1 MQFFTHINIP
11 PFAEKINHKSRIL
24 SLGSCFAENIA
35 MRLRDAKFNI
45 DASPSGILFNPESIA
60 STIDNMAA
68 GRAPKQEDLLCNGD
82 VWFNFD
88 FHSAF
93 SSCDKDA
100 ALHAMQEAMRRGSK
114 SLRCADTLIITF
126 GSAWVYR
133 HKQSG
138 KVVANC
144 HKQPANE
151 FHRELL
157 AVEDIVNRWRG
168 LLQGVLSTK
177 RVIFTVSP
185 IRHLSDGLEQNSLSK
200 ATLRVAIAQ
209 LCSVFDNALYFPS
222 YEIMNDEL
230 RDYRFYGED
239 MIHPS
244 PTAIDYIWS
253 RFCDTSI
260 SESAL
265 AVMQRIERLN
275 RAIAHRPFNPQS
287 ESHRQFCHKWISE
300 IELLQNEF
308 SEMDFEKEMAHFS
321 SYL

>member
-11 PFAEKINHKSRIL
+11 PFAEKIDYRSLIL

-35 MRLRDAKFNI
+35 MRLCDAKFHI
-45 DASPSGILFNPESIA
+45 ITSPSGILFNPESIA
-60 STIDNMAA
+60 MAIDNMAA
-68 GRAPKQEDLLCNGD
+68 GRTPKQEDLLCNGD
-82 VWFNFD
+82 VWFNYD
-88 FHSAF
+88 FHSSF

-100 ALHAMQEAMRRGSK
+100 ALHAMQKAMRYGSW
-114 SLRCADTLIITF
+114 SLHAADTLIITF

-144 HKQPANE
+144 HKQPASE
-151 FHRELL
+151 FCRELL
-157 AVEDIVNRWRG
+157 SAEEIVSRWSS
-168 LLQGVLSTK
+168 LLQSVLSK
-177 RVIFTVSP
+177 KIVIFTVSP
-185 IRHLSDGLEQNSLSK
+185 IRHLSDGLEHNSLSK

-209 LCSVFDNALYFPS
+209 LCSEFSNALYFPS

-253 RFCDTSI
+253 RFCNTAI

-265 AVMQRIERLN
+265 ATMQRIEKLN
-275 RAIAHRPFNPQS
+275 RAAAHRPFNPQS
-287 ESHRQFCHKWISE
+287 DSHRQFCRKWLME
-300 IELLQNEF
+300 IAMLQNEF
-308 SEMDFEKEMAHFS
+308 PEMDLEKEKAHFFS
-321 SYL
+321 HL